1 MPETAENLAAH
12 RIGTDRLGTTVWLT
26 AQRNSR
32 AQRTGRYLPES
43 VAHPAKMLPAIAREA
58 IVRYTE
64 PGDLVIDPMC
74 GIGTTLVEASHLN
87 RRSFGIEYEP
97 RWAKIAEKNLAH
109 ARTTGATG
117 QARVV
122 AGDARNIA
130 EIAPREL
137 RGTAALVITSPPYG
151 ASLHGQ
157 VRSSA
162 ETGKPGVRK
171 FHYTYSRD
179 RANLAHLPVADL
191 IEGFA
196 RILHGCKALL
206 REGGIVAVTARPW
219 REHGALIDLPGEV
232 ITAGE
237 IAGLQPVARCVALLA
252 GIRDG
257 QQIAR
262 PSFFQLN
269 NVRKA
274 RDAGEPQSAI
284 VHEDLILFQKRQIPG
299 GSTGGHAVENTESTM
314 PQRPFERAGGDD
326 AEPWTDACCTSR
338 TA

>member
-1 MPETAENLAAH
+1 MPNTPANHPNHLP
-12 RIGTDRLGTTVWLT
+12 GTDRLGASVWLS

-58 IVRYTE
+58 IERYTE

-74 GIGTTLVEASHLN
+74 GIGTTLVEASHLG
-87 RRSFGIEYEP
+87 RRSFGVEYEQ
-97 RWAKIAEKNLAH
+97 RWAKIAAKNLVH
-109 ARTTGATG
+109 ARTQGAAG
-117 QARVV
+117 EARVV

-130 EIAPREL
+130 EIAPAEL
-137 RGTAALVITSPPYG
+137 LGTAALVITSPPYG

-157 VRSSA
+157 VRSTA
-162 ETGKPGVRK
+162 ETGKRGVRK
-171 FHYTYSRD
+171 FDYTYSRD
-179 RANLAHLPVADL
+179 RGNLAHLPVPEL

-196 RILHGCKALL
+196 RILEGCAALL
-206 REGGIVAVTARPW
+206 RDGGIIAVTARPW

-237 IAGLQPVARCVALLA
+237 IAGLTPVARCVALLA

-274 RDAGEPQSAI
+274 RDAGEPQSVI
-284 VHEDLILFQKRQIPG
+284 VHEDLILLQKGPNPTSSGSHSG
-299 GSTGGHAVENTESTM
+299 GRTALPLLRPAVDPDE
-314 PQRPFERAGGDD
+314 AD
-326 AEPWTDACCTSR
+326 PWADACAAAR
-338 TA
+338 TP

>member
-1 MPETAENLAAH
+1 
-12 RIGTDRLGTTVWLT
+12 VWLS

-58 IVRYTE
+58 IERYTE
-64 PGDLVIDPMC
+64 AGDLVIDPMC

-87 RRSFGIEYEP
+87 RRSFGVEYEP
-97 RWAKIAEKNLAH
+97 RWARIAEKNLAH
-109 ARTTGATG
+109 ASTQGATG
-117 QARVV
+117 EARIV

-130 EIAPREL
+130 ELAPKAL
-137 RGTAALVITSPPYG
+137 LGTAALVITSPPYG

-157 VRSSA
+157 VRSTA
-162 ETGKPGVRK
+162 ETGKRGVKK
-171 FHYTYSRD
+171 FDYTYSRD
-179 RANLAHLPVADL
+179 RGNLAHLPVDEL
-191 IEGFA
+191 IEGFS
-196 RILHGCKALL
+196 RILAGCAALL

-237 IAGLQPVARCVALLA
+237 IAGLTPVARCVALLA
-252 GIRDG
+252 GVRDG

-274 RDAGEPQSAI
+274 REAGEPQSVIA
-284 VHEDLILFQKRQIPG
+284 HEDLILLQKGLSPG
-299 GSTGGHAVENTESTM
+299 SPSGHDA
-314 PQRPFERAGGDD
+314 ERAALPLLDPGIEPDD
-326 AEPWTDACCTSR
+326 ADPWVDVCCTSR
-338 TA
+338 KP

>member
-1 MPETAENLAAH
+1 MPDTPAYRHENEP
-12 RIGTDRLGTTVWLT
+12 GTDRFGTTVWLT

-43 VAHPAKMLPAIAREA
+43 MAHPAKMLPAIAREA
-58 IVRYTE
+58 IERYTE

-74 GIGTTLVEASHLN
+74 GIGTTLVEASHLG

-109 ARTTGATG
+109 ARTKGATG
-117 QARVV
+117 PGHVV
-122 AGDARNIA
+122 AGDARNVA
-130 EIAPREL
+130 AIAPREL
-137 RGTAALVITSPPYG
+137 RGAAALVITSPPYG

-162 ETGKPGVRK
+162 ETGKRGVRK

-179 RANLAHLPVADL
+179 RGNLAHLPVADL

-196 RILHGCKALL
+196 RILEGCATLL
-206 REGGIVAVTARPW
+206 RPGGIVAVTARPW
-219 REHGALIDLPGEV
+219 REHGAMIDLPGEV

-237 IAGLQPVARCVALLA
+237 IAGLEPVARCVALLA

-257 QQIAR
+257 RQIAR

-284 VHEDLILFQKRQIPG
+284 VHEDLILFQRTRLSA
-299 GSTGGHAVENTESTM
+299 GSFSHAAESTV
-314 PQRPFERAGGDD
+314 RPLLGSIVEVGEAD
-326 AEPWTDACCTSR
+326 PWVDECCTAR

>member
-1 MPETAENLAAH
+1 MPNTPAGHHGN
-12 RIGTDRLGTTVWLT
+12 RPGPDRLGTTVWLT

-32 AQRTGRYLPES
+32 SQRTGRYLPES

-58 IVRYTE
+58 IERYTE

-87 RRSFGIEYEP
+87 RRSFGVEYEP
-97 RWAKIAEKNLAH
+97 RWARIAEKNLAH
-109 ARTTGATG
+109 ARTQGATG
-117 QARVV
+117 KGHVV
-122 AGDARNIA
+122 AGDARTIA

-137 RGTAALVITSPPYG
+137 LGSAALVITSPPYG

-162 ETGKPGVRK
+162 ETGKRGVKK
-171 FHYTYSRD
+171 FDYTYSRD
-179 RANLAHLPVADL
+179 RGNLAHLPVGEL

-196 RILHGCKALL
+196 RILEGCAVLL
-206 REGGIVAVTARPW
+206 RDGGILAITARPW

-232 ITAGE
+232 ITAAE
-237 IAGLQPVARCVALLA
+237 IAGLTPVARCVALLA

-257 QQIAR
+257 RQIAR

-274 RDAGEPQSAI
+274 RDTGEPQSVI
-284 VHEDLILFQKRQIPG
+284 VHEDLILLQKRRLS
-299 GSTGGHAVENTESTM
+299 GSSREPKWSQLELEAGSRSAGSRDAGDAGES
-314 PQRPFERAGGDD
+314 AGAG
-326 AEPWTDACCTSR
+326 S
-338 TA
+338 

>member
-1 MPETAENLAAH
+1 MPETAASHAVQ
-12 RIGTDRLGTTVWLT
+12 RPGTDRLGTTVWLT

-32 AQRTGRYLPES
+32 AQRTSRYLPES

-58 IVRYTE
+58 IERYTE

-74 GIGTTLVEASHLN
+74 GIGTTLVEASHLD
-87 RRSFGIEYEP
+87 RRSFGVEYEP

-109 ARTTGATG
+109 ARTQGAVG
-117 QARVV
+117 DARIA

-130 EIAPREL
+130 EITPKEL
-137 RGTAALVITSPPYG
+137 HGTAALIITSPPYG

-157 VRSSA
+157 VRSST
-162 ETGKPGVRK
+162 ETGKRGVKK
-171 FHYTYSRD
+171 FNYTYSHD
-179 RANLAHLPVADL
+179 RRNLAHLPVADL

-196 RILHGCKALL
+196 RILEGCMALL

-219 REHGALIDLPGEV
+219 REHGALVDLPGEV
-232 ITAGE
+232 ITAAE
-237 IAGLQPVARCVALLA
+237 IAGLEPVARCVALLA
-252 GIRDG
+252 GIHDG

-274 RDAGEPQSAI
+274 RDAGEPQSVI
-284 VHEDLILFQKRQIPG
+284 THEDLILLRKGQSSRSSRQLKGSQVELQDTSGAAAGSSAEVRGDEPG
-299 GSTGGHAVENTESTM
+299 RDS
-314 PQRPFERAGGDD
+314 
-326 AEPWTDACCTSR
+326 
-338 TA
+338 

>member
-1 MPETAENLAAH
+1 MPNTPSH
-12 RIGTDRLGTTVWLT
+12 RPGTDRLGTTVWLS

-43 VAHPAKMLPAIAREA
+43 VAHPAKMLPAIAHEA
-58 IVRYTE
+58 IERYTE

-87 RRSFGIEYEP
+87 RRSFGVEYEP
-97 RWAKIAEKNLAH
+97 RWAQIAEKNLAH
-109 ARTTGATG
+109 ARTQGAAG
-117 QARVV
+117 EARIV

-130 EIAPREL
+130 ELAPTEL
-137 RGTAALVITSPPYG
+137 LGTAALVITSPPYG

-157 VRSSA
+157 VRSTA
-162 ETGKPGVRK
+162 ETGKRGVKK
-171 FHYTYSRD
+171 FDYTYSRD
-179 RANLAHLPVADL
+179 RGNLAHLPVDEL

-196 RILHGCKALL
+196 RILAGCAALL

-237 IAGLQPVARCVALLA
+237 IAGLTPVARCVALLA
-252 GIRDG
+252 GVRDG

-274 RDAGEPQSAI
+274 RDAGEPQSVIA
-284 VHEDLILFQKRQIPG
+284 HEDLILLHKGSSPG
-299 GSTGGHAVENTESTM
+299 SPSGH
-314 PQRPFERAGGDD
+314 D
-326 AEPWTDACCTSR
+326 AEPAALPLLDPGIEPDDADPWVDACCTSR
-338 TA
+338 KP